1 MENYSKSDKPLNP
14 PFLCVGGTHRVMG
27 QQIGESI
34 RLQVQHGVEN
44 TRFYFSRNFS
54 SLQLTW
60 ESAVLQAL
68 NYLYYALQTYPQYIE
83 EIQGIAEGANVNYA
97 DLAVVNAFEC
107 VAVDALHLQKCT
119 SIAAGRSK
127 TRGSVIVGHN
137 EDWLAEDEPDVYF
150 LLARP
155 LDEPAFIAMSYGGL
169 LPNIGFN
176 ELGIAQ
182 SCDSVY
188 PIDLTIGIPRVIV
201 SRAVLAAR
209 TIEEA
214 INRTHPPLRAAG
226 YNHLLADSDGEL
238 YNVEVSATEYEVI
251 PAENGCLAHTNHYLS
266 PKMQQFEKTRA
277 EWKKTDL
284 RYSRIISLL
293 SGNES
298 HSMQTIQSM
307 LADHENYPHSIC
319 QHAPAAD
326 STTSQTKTIVSL
338 VMDLGERKMAY
349 SLGNPCCN
357 AYHVLD
363 PDF

>member
-1 MENYSKSDKPLNP
+1 MENYSSNDKLLNP

-176 ELGIAQ
+176 EFGIAQ

-226 YNHLLADSDGEL
+226 YNHLLAHSDGEL

-357 AYHVLD
+357 AYHILD
-363 PDF
+363 PGF

>member
-137 EDWLAEDEPDVYF
+137 EDWLADDEPDVYF

-201 SRAVLAAR
+201 SRAVLAAL

-226 YNHLLADSDGEL
+226 YNHLLAHSDGEL

>member
-1 MENYSKSDKPLNP
+1 MENYSSNDKLLNP

-226 YNHLLADSDGEL
+226 YNHLLAHSDGEL

-357 AYHVLD
+357 AYHILD
-363 PDF
+363 PGF

>member
-226 YNHLLADSDGEL
+226 YNHLLAHSDGEL

-357 AYHVLD
+357 AYHILD
-363 PDF
+363 PGF

>member
-298 HSMQTIQSM
+298 HSIQTIQSM

-363 PDF
+363 PGF

>member
-357 AYHVLD
+357 AYHILD
-363 PDF
+363 PGF

>member
-1 MENYSKSDKPLNP
+1 MENYSKAINHSNP

-119 SIAAGRSK
+119 SLAAGRSR
-127 TRGSVIVGHN
+127 TGGSVIVGHN
-137 EDWLAEDEPDVYF
+137 EDWLADDEPDVYF

-201 SRAVLAAR
+201 SRAVLAAL

-226 YNHLLADSDGEL
+226 YNHLLAHSDGEL